1 MVTSQTNQVLNYL
14 KNNERGI
21 TSMEA
26 IEKFGATRLASIIFE
41 LRKSYR
47 INDISLL
54 VPTRYYKKNGERR
67 MTTISRYMLSP
78 EYHNQ

>member
-14 KNNERGI
+14 KNNERGL

-26 IEKFGATRLASIIFE
+26 IEKFGATRLAAIIFV

-47 INDISLL
+47 INDVSLL
-54 VPTRYYKKNGERR
+54 VPTRYYKKNGKRR
-67 MTTISRYMLSP
+67 MTTISRYMLAP